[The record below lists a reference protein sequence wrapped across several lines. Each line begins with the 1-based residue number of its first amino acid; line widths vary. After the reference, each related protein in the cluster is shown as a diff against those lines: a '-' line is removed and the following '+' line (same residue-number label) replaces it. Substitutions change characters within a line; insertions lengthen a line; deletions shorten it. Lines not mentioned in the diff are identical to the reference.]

1 MARSKILPHFV
12 TKIATTSNSCLLRQN
27 AWAVV
32 LQLRSL
38 AHPPRPLVQHYTV
51 VHTSILERLLYI
63 VHTLLLVQ
71 PRATASYI
79 ACSQLS
85 NSLGREAPSLLL
97 HHLKKNLFFCV
108 RDLLH
113 ENLICFG
120 QQLWILELT
129 VPKQTLWIKESL
141 VRVSKRSGKGA
152 LPSFSSLNWSG
163 SGGTILRRECVL
175 LVHWCSLR

>member
-1 MARSKILPHFV
+1 MASSKVLPHFV

-38 AHPPRPLVQHYTV
+38 APPPRPLVQHYTV
-51 VHTSILERLLYI
+51 VHTGAPPL
-63 VHTLLLVQ
+63 HT
-71 PRATASYI
+71 ATAWSCYSYI

-97 HHLKKNLFFCV
+97 HHLKKEFVFLCTWFTAWKLNLFWTAVVNPRAHCAKADFV
-108 RDLLH
+108 NQR
-113 ENLICFG
+113 IPG
-120 QQLWILELT
+120 QGFK
-129 VPKQTLWIKESL
+129 KQVEKGLSL
-141 VRVSKRSGKGA
+141 V
-152 LPSFSSLNWSG
+152 FLNWSG

>member
-1 MARSKILPHFV
+1 M

-51 VHTSILERLLYI
+51 VHTGAPLLYI
-63 VHTLLLVQ
+63 VHTLLLQ
-71 PRATASYI
+71 PRAASYI

-141 VRVSKRSGKGA
+141 VRVWKRSGKGA
-152 LPSFSSLNWSG
+152 LPSFSSLKL
-163 SGGTILRRECVL
+163 IRLRRHHSTTRVRTPRA
-175 LVHWCSLR
+175 LV